1 MNGNPKGSGVTAE
14 DPILIEDVYD
24 FLTIKGHN
32 KGSHAATYYAKMVNN
47 IDFNDHPTY
56 RYGFTSLKDIING
69 NRLILDGNNKEIKNL
84 AFVNH
89 NFQTSG
95 GNSEISSGGAGL
107 TLAGLHNAKF
117 VNVTLIS
124 CKGDSGWLKVEGDEY
139 SNSHSVNV
147 MSPKDFPHCL
157 PNKMNGGSFTLKFRN
172 TGTYI
177 QSNWGNKPFTRCRIE
192 IDSVSST
199 DNTVFGYSKF
209 SFCSLEGT
217 HKALGTGNENVYLF
231 NNGYVS
237 GTSVFVNVSAPN
249 AQSLGVSL
257 YFNSASWDSFNV
269 LDKETTKISGTADG
283 FKLLT
288 TEQMK
293 DVEYLQ
299 TLGFPVA

>member
-1 MNGNPKGSGVTAE
+1 MNGNPKGSGVTVE

-89 NFQTSG
+89 NFQA
-95 GNSEISSGGAGL
+95 SGGAGL

-124 CKGDSGWLKVEGDEY
+124 CKGDYGWLRVEGDEY

-157 PNKMNGGSFTLKFRN
+157 PNKMNGGSFALKFRN

-237 GTSVFVNVSAPN
+237 GTSVFVSVSAPN
-249 AQSLGVSL
+249 AQSLGVSM
-257 YFNSASWDSFNV
+257 YFNSASWDSFNI
-269 LDKETTKISGTADG
+269 LDKKTTKISGTADG

-299 TLGFPVA
+299 TLGFPVS